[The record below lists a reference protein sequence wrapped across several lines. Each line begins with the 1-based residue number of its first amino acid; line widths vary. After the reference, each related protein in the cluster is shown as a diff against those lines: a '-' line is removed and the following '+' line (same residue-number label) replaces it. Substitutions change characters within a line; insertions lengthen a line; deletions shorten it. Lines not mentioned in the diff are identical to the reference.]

1 MSNEATMPQDISDRE
16 DFYKDSSNKYQK
28 SSGNKSFSELL
39 SPSDYQGS
47 TATTPSGRDNKN
59 GWYDIHQKHVN
70 LPLNSKTILVLIGDS
85 IVAGLSCCAN
95 IWRTF
100 FKTFHTLNYGIGR
113 DRTQH
118 VLWRAENATLPN
130 SLKYVV
136 IHCGTNNIDRYQ
148 PRDIANGVISIGLK
162 LQEKCCGLKVIV
174 TGVLPRDSEWSQRRK
189 KINSINYYL
198 EKLCCDRFDDFYFM
212 KQDNDWTDKDGKLD
226 KKLYYADQLHL
237 VEAGNRKFACSILK
251 ILSKLM
257 QDQKLGNSSDGR
269 KAHYLFEFNSDV
281 NRCKPV
287 SDNKPVPRK
296 PVSSVC
302 KPVPCKSVLSACKPV
317 TRKPVSSVC
326 IPVPRKSVLPLSK
339 LVSSVCKPVPCKS
352 ALSVCKPVT
361 RNPVSSVCNPVPR
374 KPVSPLSKLI
384 TRKPSSF
391 VCKPVTRKPVSSVC
405 NPIPRKPV
413 SPLSKLITR
422 KPSSFVCKPVSRKH
436 VSSIFSSN
444 VHCSK
449 PVSSSNVRN
458 CKPVSSSSNVSPSKS
473 VRSNTCNCSIK
484 YRRNFLSLFLFVSA
498 LFGEFLLLGILVNN
512 NFSFSSNNS
521 FYNNTNFLS
530 NNNFYNNTDFLYK
543 TRSNIL
549 HNKHQNFLLS
559 NCSYVF
565 YTLLSFK
572 PSYVLNKFIDFTNF
586 VNLFFDIYHYWK
598 TLSNIRNF
606 TESLFPITFFAIFGI
621 FVLKRLTQCSN
632 YKSAKI
638 TKLKS
643 DTFYGYLTLALMCKV
658 LDLVLFHY
666 FNIFQTFVF
675 ICLKT
680 L

>member
-1 MSNEATMPQDISDRE
+1 MS
-16 DFYKDSSNKYQK
+16 
-28 SSGNKSFSELL
+28 L
-39 SPSDYQGS
+39 SDYQGS
-47 TATTPSGRDNKN
+47 AATTPSGRDNKN

-70 LPLNSKTILVLIGDS
+70 LSLNSKTILVLIGDS
-85 IVAGLSCCAN
+85 IVAGLSRYAN

-100 FKTFHTLNYGIGR
+100 FKTFHTMNFGIGG

-136 IHCGTNNIDRYQ
+136 IHCGTNNIDREQ

-162 LQEKCCGLKVIV
+162 LQEKCRGLKVIV
-174 TGVLPRDSEWSQRRK
+174 TGLLPRDSEWSQRRK

-198 EKLCCDRFDDFYFM
+198 EKLCFDRFDDFYFM
-212 KQDNDWTDKDGKLD
+212 KQDDDWTDEDGKLD

-257 QDQKLGNSSDGR
+257 QDEKLGNSSDGR
-269 KAHYLFEFNSDV
+269 KAHYLFEFNSDA

-302 KPVPCKSVLSACKPV
+302 KPVPCKSVLS
-317 TRKPVSSVC
+317 
-326 IPVPRKSVLPLSK
+326 
-339 LVSSVCKPVPCKS
+339 
-352 ALSVCKPVT
+352 VCKPVT
-361 RNPVSSVCNPVPR
+361 HKPVSSVCNPVPR
-374 KPVSPLSKLI
+374 Q
-384 TRKPSSF
+384 
-391 VCKPVTRKPVSSVC
+391 
-405 NPIPRKPV
+405 PV

-458 CKPVSSSSNVSPSKS
+458 CKPVSSSNVRNCKPVSSSNVSPSKS

-498 LFGEFLLLGILVNN
+498 LFWEFLLLGILVNN
-512 NFSFSSNNS
+512 NFK
-521 FYNNTNFLS
+521 FYQIIVFITTRI
-530 NNNFYNNTDFLYK
+530 FYQIIIFII
-543 TRSNIL
+543 TRIFYI
-549 HNKHQNFLLS
+549 KH
-559 NCSYVF
+559 VVIF
-565 YTLLSFK
+565 YIKSIKIFYYPIVLTFFTLSFH
-572 PSYVLNKFIDFTNF
+572 LNRRMF
-586 VNLFFDIYHYWK
+586 
-598 TLSNIRNF
+598 
-606 TESLFPITFFAIFGI
+606 
-621 FVLKRLTQCSN
+621 
-632 YKSAKI
+632 
-638 TKLKS
+638 
-643 DTFYGYLTLALMCKV
+643 
-658 LDLVLFHY
+658 
-666 FNIFQTFVF
+666 
-675 ICLKT
+675 
-680 L
+680 

>member
-1 MSNEATMPQDISDRE
+1 MSNETTMPQDISDRE
-16 DFYKDSSNKYQK
+16 EFYKDSSNKYRK

-39 SPSDYQGS
+39 SLSDYQGS
-47 TATTPSGRDNKN
+47 AATTPSGRDNKK

-70 LPLNSKTILVLIGDS
+70 LLLNSKTILVLIGDS
-85 IVAGLSCCAN
+85 IVAGLSRYAN

-136 IHCGTNNIDRYQ
+136 IHCGTNNIDRDQ

-162 LQEKCCGLKVIV
+162 LQEKCRGLKVIV
-174 TGVLPRDSEWSQRRK
+174 TDLLPRDSEWSQRRE

-212 KQDNDWTDKDGKLD
+212 KQDDDWTDEDGKLD

-237 VEAGNRKFACSILK
+237 VKAGNRKFACSILK

-257 QDQKLGNSSDGR
+257 QDEKLGNSSDER

-281 NRCKPV
+281 NHCKPV
-287 SDNKPVPRK
+287 SHDKPVPLK

-302 KPVPCKSVLSACKPV
+302 KPIPCKSVLS
-317 TRKPVSSVC
+317 
-326 IPVPRKSVLPLSK
+326 
-339 LVSSVCKPVPCKS
+339 
-352 ALSVCKPVT
+352 
-361 RNPVSSVCNPVPR
+361 
-374 KPVSPLSKLI
+374 
-384 TRKPSSF
+384 

-405 NPIPRKPV
+405 NPVPHKPV
-413 SPLSKLITR
+413 SPLSKLIAG

-444 VHCSK
+444 VCCSK
-449 PVSSSNVRN
+449 PVFSSNVRNCKLVSSSNVRN
-458 CKPVSSSSNVSPSKS
+458 CKPVSSSNVSPSKS

-498 LFGEFLLLGILVNN
+498 LFWEFLLLGILVNN
-512 NFSFSSNNS
+512 NFYFSSNNS

-530 NNNFYNNTDFLYK
+530 NNSFYNNTNFLYK

-572 PSYVLNKFIDFTNF
+572 PSYILNKFIDFTNF

-598 TLSNIRNF
+598 TISNIRNF

-621 FVLKRLTQCSN
+621 FVLKRLTLC
-632 YKSAKI
+632 
-638 TKLKS
+638 
-643 DTFYGYLTLALMCKV
+643 
-658 LDLVLFHY
+658 
-666 FNIFQTFVF
+666 
-675 ICLKT
+675 
-680 L
+680 